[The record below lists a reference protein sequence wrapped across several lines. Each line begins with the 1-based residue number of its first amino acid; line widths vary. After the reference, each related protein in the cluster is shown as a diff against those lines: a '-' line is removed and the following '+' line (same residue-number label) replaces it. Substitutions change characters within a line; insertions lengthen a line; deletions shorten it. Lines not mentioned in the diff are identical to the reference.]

1 LVEPGAA
8 LNGAN
13 ENCGTPQLQTA
24 IKSTT
29 EIFRYVTK
37 NGAEIKILNVYSNV
51 ALHIAAYSVS
61 VKVIKIIKSVHL

>member
-1 LVEPGAA
+1 MVEPGAA
-8 LNGAN
+8 FNGAN